1 MRNRNVKVN
10 SYVMLRN
17 FKEYGQK
24 MKKTYPNL
32 NLLQPF
38 LWILFTSNMNDSNSN
53 RKECEIPR

>member
-38 LWILFTSNMNDSNSN
+38 L
-53 RKECEIPR
+53 